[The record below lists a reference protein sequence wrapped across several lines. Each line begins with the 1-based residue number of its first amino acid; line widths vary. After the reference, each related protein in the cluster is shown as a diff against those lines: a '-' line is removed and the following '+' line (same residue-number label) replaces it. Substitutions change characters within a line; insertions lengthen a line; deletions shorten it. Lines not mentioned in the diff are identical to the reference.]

1 MTAEISGNP
10 NKIIIGVDDVP
21 ESLMFLK
28 MNLLA
33 GGYAFVGVKSGEECL
48 RLVETVAPAL
58 ILLDI
63 QMTGMDGFE
72 TCRRL
77 RQMNNAKEAPI
88 VFLTGRRS
96 EADLRACVAAGGN
109 DFIVKPVTQKT
120 LLERAG
126 HWTNRRVD
134 RGKIIIGVDD
144 AVESLTFLEMNLTA
158 AGFTFLG
165 AKSGQECLQLVERV
179 TPSLILLDIQMP
191 EMDGFETCR
200 RLREMP
206 KAKNTPIVFL
216 TGRKSEADVRAGMA
230 VGGTD
235 FIAKPF
241 SRRNLVE
248 RALHWADRQI
258 ERSEIVIAVDD
269 SPETLLLLKKS
280 VVAAG
285 YSFFGVTGGAE
296 CLRLVQ
302 SMVPAIIFLQARTR
316 GEDGFETCRLL
327 RDTPNAART
336 PIVLLTSGKTDADT
350 QLCAA
355 VGGSDFLVKPF
366 TERNLLE
373 NIRRWVGRDAAPA
386 QPDPANAAAP
396 EAPPAPAA
404 SAG

>member
-1 MTAEISGNP
+1 MTAEKPGNP

-48 RLVETVAPAL
+48 RLVETVTPAL

-63 QMTGMDGFE
+63 QMAGMDGFE

-77 RQMNNAKEAPI
+77 RQTNNAKEAPI

-120 LLERAG
+120 LLERAS

-134 RGKIIIGVDD
+134 RSKIIIGVDD

-206 KAKNTPIVFL
+206 NTNNTPIVFL
-216 TGRKSEADVRAGMA
+216 TGRNGEADVRAGMA

-241 SRRNLVE
+241 SRKNLVE
-248 RALHWADRQI
+248 RALHWADRKV
-258 ERSEIVIAVDD
+258 ERSKIVIAVDD
-269 SPETLLLLKKS
+269 SVEALFLLKKS
-280 VVAAG
+280 LVPAG
-285 YSFFGVTGGAE
+285 YTYYGATSGAE
-296 CLRLVQ
+296 CLQLVQ
-302 SMVPAIIFLQARTR
+302 NMVPAVILLEARML

-336 PIVLLTSGKTDADT
+336 PIVFLTRRQTDADT

-355 VGGSDFLVKPF
+355 VGGSDFMIKPF
-366 TERNLLE
+366 TERHLLE
-373 NIRRWVGRDAAPA
+373 NMHRWVGRDEAPA
-386 QPDPANAAAP
+386 QPDRANSAAP
-396 EAPPAPAA
+396 ESPPAAAA
-404 SAG
+404 STG